1 MDRKKMMNLEFKNK
15 NKVFINPP
23 IQVIYEEILKK
34 REGVIGKSGAMMIDT
49 GEFTGRSPND
59 KYFVEENFS
68 KDNLWWGPVNKKI
81 NTKIFNKLYNKVINY
96 YKNDD
101 NNVYIFE
108 GFAGSDDEY
117 KLPIRV
123 VAKKAWQY
131 FFCSVDS
138 VHL

>member
-1 MDRKKMMNLEFKNK
+1 MMNLEFKNK

-59 KYFVEENFS
+59 KYFVEESFS

-81 NTKIFNKLYNKVINY
+81 NTKLVIETFRIFILEV
-96 YKNDD
+96 
-101 NNVYIFE
+101 
-108 GFAGSDDEY
+108 
-117 KLPIRV
+117 
-123 VAKKAWQY
+123 
-131 FFCSVDS
+131 C
-138 VHL
+138 